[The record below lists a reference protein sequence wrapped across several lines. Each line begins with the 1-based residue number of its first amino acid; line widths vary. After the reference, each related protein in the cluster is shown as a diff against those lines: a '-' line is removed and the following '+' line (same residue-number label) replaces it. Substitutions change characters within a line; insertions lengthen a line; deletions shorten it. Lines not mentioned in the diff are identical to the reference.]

1 EQQQHHANQ
10 HEPLPGRLGDEE
22 GERDGDHQYDQLLAK
37 RLLAAR
43 GGEKAVP
50 GVDGGAQQS
59 FHGRDEGSWDGPEPN
74 LSSSAPKSSAAVTAA
89 QRHRET
95 WLLQVDVQCTSITE

>member
-1 EQQQHHANQ
+1 TDQ

-22 GERDGDHQYDQLLAK
+22 GKRDGDHQHDQLLAK

-74 LSSSAPKSSAAVTAA
+74 LSPSAPKYSATVTAA
-89 QRHRET
+89 RPQRQT
-95 WLLQVDVQCTSITE
+95 WLLQIDRQCTSITE